1 VQQKPA
7 VKSDSQA
14 ELEFVPDLWYPC
26 PDPIQGQDTVNQ
38 GDVIELELDAIGHLG
53 QALGRHEGKVVFVPY
68 AIPGERARVRIVED
82 RRRWARG
89 ELLDLLS
96 PSPHR
101 VKPPCPYYGTCG
113 GCQYQHVDAATQ
125 LAYKH
130 EIVVDQLRRAGFP
143 EPLPV
148 PDVCGMHEPWA
159 YRNNVRF
166 TLSEE
171 GELGFQG
178 ARSHDVVPIARCLL
192 LHPLLDELHQLL
204 DVQWPELSRLS
215 LRAGTRTGE
224 QMVIFEPA
232 GGEMPELEVDIPIS
246 CVLRLPD
253 GRHVPLIGSDV
264 LHEQLRDRVFRI
276 SAGSFFQVNT
286 AQAERLLD
294 TLEAYLDP
302 QPDDLLLDVYC
313 GAGTFGLSLLDG
325 ANHVGRV
332 IGVEESPSAVEDAWA
347 NAAHSEAVTL
357 IEGSAER
364 VVPTL
369 DEPVTK
375 VVVDPPREGCTPALL
390 DALVDLAPQRIAYVS
405 CNPATLGRDLAR
417 LVASGYRLREVQ
429 PVDMFPQTYHT
440 ESVSWLQ
447 REEGE

>member
-1 VQQKPA
+1 
-7 VKSDSQA
+7 
-14 ELEFVPDLWYPC
+14 
-26 PDPIQGQDTVNQ
+26 VNQ
-38 GDVIELELDAIGHLG
+38 GDVIELELDAISHLG

-68 AIPGERARVRIVED
+68 VLSGERARVRITED

-89 ELLDLLS
+89 ELLNLLET
-96 PSPHR
+96 SPHR

-113 GCQYQHVDAATQ
+113 GCQYQHVDALTQ
-125 LAYKH
+125 LAYKR
-130 EIVVDQLRRAGFP
+130 EIVVDQLRRAGLS
-143 EPLPV
+143 EPLPIR
-148 PDVCGMHEPWA
+148 DVRGMDDPWA
-159 YRNNVRF
+159 YRNHVQF

-192 LHPLLDELHQLL
+192 LHPLLDEMHQML

-224 QMVIFEPA
+224 QMVIFEPT
-232 GGEMPELEVDIPIS
+232 GGDMPELEVDVPLS

-253 GRHVPLIGSDV
+253 GRHVPLIGSEM
-264 LHEQLRDRVFRI
+264 LHERLRDRVFRI
-276 SAGSFFQVNT
+276 LAGSFFQVNT
-286 AQAERLLD
+286 VQAERLLD
-294 TLEAYLDP
+294 AVEAYLDP
-302 QPDDLLLDVYC
+302 LRDDVLLDVYC
-313 GAGTFGLSLLDG
+313 GVGTFGLSLLDG
-325 ANHVGRV
+325 VHHVGRV

-347 NAAHSEAVTL
+347 NATEPGAAASEAVTL
-357 IEGSAER
+357 IEGRAEQ

-375 VVVDPPREGCTPALL
+375 VVIDPPREGCTPALL

-405 CNPATLGRDLAR
+405 CNPSTLGRDLAH
-417 LVASGYRLREVQ
+417 LVASGYELREVQ
-429 PVDMFPQTYHT
+429 PVDMFPQTYHI

-447 REEGE
+447 REGDE